1 MMRHGSV
8 NETAI
13 GAVVSTKVVANC
25 RRTEVVILPG
35 SHSHFSMLE
44 RIVGQFLL
52 TQDPLVINAAPRLLM
67 VELILEDADFVCQS
81 LQLVVEG

>member
-1 MMRHGSV
+1 MRHGSV
-8 NETAI
+8 TETAI
-13 GAVVSTKVVANC
+13 GAVVSTQVVADCC
-25 RRTEVVILPG
+25 RPEIVILPG

-52 TQDPLVINAAPRLLM
+52 AQDPLVINAATRLLM
-67 VELILEDADFVCQS
+67 IELILEDADLVCQS